1 MKKLLLVTALAAFM
15 STAMATDVSVS
26 LVRDATIDKTGAR
39 VILSG
44 PEYGPVKS
52 FATVTNVND
61 AYIRYGVGGELSGVQ
76 VGPVALSATGSVI
89 YQDVTSGVSGYGLV
103 AGVKAAYPITKN
115 IDVVASVEKFY
126 GQERISQFN
135 GNTVGL
141 GLTAKF

>member
-1 MKKLLLVTALAAFM
+1 MKKLLLATLLAT
-15 STAMATDVSVS
+15 SLTAMADVSVS
-26 LVRDATIDKTGAR
+26 LVRDATLDKTGAR
-39 VILSG
+39 VTLSG

-61 AYIRYGVGGELSGVQ
+61 AYIRYGAGGELSGVQ
-76 VGPVALSATGSVI
+76 VGPVALSATGSVV

-115 IDVVASVEKFY
+115 IDVVASVERFY

-135 GNTVGL
+135 SNTVGL